1 MRSLLFVLLF
11 GLSACADLPFNPS
24 PGPTTGVSGG
34 PPREEPQ
41 SETRSGSAEAVREL
55 VASSRTSRA
64 SGDYAHA
71 LADIE
76 RAIRIEPRNPYLWL
90 ELGEI
95 HLSRDD
101 LKQAA
106 ATARK
111 ALSVAGADHAAKA
124 AAEELLERASR
135 RHDAPT
141 TARKIELIRRKA

>member
-11 GLSACADLPFNPS
+11 GLSACAELPLNPS
-24 PGPTTGVSGG
+24 PGPATGGG
-34 PPREEPQ
+34 ASVPGEEP
-41 SETRSGSAEAVREL
+41 EPEAASGSAEAVQEL

-71 LADIE
+71 MADIE

-95 HLSRDD
+95 HLSSDD
-101 LKQAA
+101 PRQAA

-111 ALSVAGADHAAKA
+111 AMSIAGADDAAKS
-124 AAEELLERASR
+124 AAEDLLERASR
-135 RHDAPT
+135 Y
-141 TARKIELIRRKA
+141 

>member
-1 MRSLLFVLLF
+1 MFVLLF
-11 GLSACADLPFNPS
+11 GLSACANLPFNPS
-24 PGPTTGVSGG
+24 APAADGSASAPQ
-34 PPREEPQ
+34 EEVEA
-41 SETRSGSAEAVREL
+41 ETRSGSAEAVREL

-90 ELGEI
+90 ELGET

-101 LKQAA
+101 PRQAA

-111 ALSVAGADHAAKA
+111 AMSVAGADGAAMA
-124 AAEELLERASR
+124 AAEDLLERASR
-135 RHDAPT
+135 H
-141 TARKIELIRRKA
+141 

>member
-11 GLSACADLPFNPS
+11 GLSACADLPLNPS
-24 PGPTTGVSGG
+24 PGPAAGG
-34 PPREEPQ
+34 SASAPVEEAEP
-41 SETRSGSAEAVREL
+41 EAGSGSAEAVQEL

-76 RAIRIEPRNPYLWL
+76 RAIRIDPRNPYLWL

-101 LKQAA
+101 PRQAA
-106 ATARK
+106 ATAKK
-111 ALSVAGADHAAKA
+111 AMSVAGADRAAKA
-124 AAEELLERASR
+124 AAEDLLERASG
-135 RHDAPT
+135 H
-141 TARKIELIRRKA
+141 

>member
-1 MRSLLFVLLF
+1 MRSLLLVLLL

-24 PGPTTGVSGG
+24 SGPTAGDSSSA
-34 PPREEPQ
+34 PQ
-41 SETRSGSAEAVREL
+41 QEVEAENRSGSAEAVREL

-90 ELGEI
+90 ELGET

-101 LKQAA
+101 PRQAA

-111 ALSVAGADHAAKA
+111 AMSVAGADGAAKA
-124 AAEELLERASR
+124 AAEDLLQRASR
-135 RHDAPT
+135 
-141 TARKIELIRRKA
+141 

>member
-1 MRSLLFVLLF
+1 MRRLLFVLLF
-11 GLSACADLPFNPS
+11 GLSACAELPLNTPT
-24 PGPTTGVSGG
+24 GPAAGG
-34 PPREEPQ
+34 SASAPQEEAEP
-41 SETRSGSAEAVREL
+41 EARSGSAEAVQEL

-64 SGDYAHA
+64 SGDHAHA

-101 LKQAA
+101 PRQAA
-106 ATARK
+106 AMARK
-111 ALSVAGADHAAKA
+111 AVSVAGADGAAKA

-135 RHDAPT
+135 H
-141 TARKIELIRRKA
+141 

>member
-1 MRSLLFVLLF
+1 MRRLLFVVLF
-11 GLSACADLPFNPS
+11 GLSACAELPLNTSTDPAA
-24 PGPTTGVSGG
+24 GG
-34 PPREEPQ
+34 SASAPQEEAEA
-41 SETRSGSAEAVREL
+41 ETKSGSAEAVQEL
-55 VASSRTSRA
+55 VTSSRTSRA

-101 LKQAA
+101 SQQAA
-106 ATARK
+106 AMARK
-111 ALSVAGADHAAKA
+111 AVSVAGADDAAKA

-135 RHDAPT
+135 H
-141 TARKIELIRRKA
+141 

>member
-1 MRSLLFVLLF
+1 MRSLLFVLVF

-24 PGPTTGVSGG
+24 PGPTTGGSGSK
-34 PPREEPQ
+34 PSEEVE
-41 SETRSGSAEAVREL
+41 SETRSGSAEAVQEL

-76 RAIRIEPRNPYLWL
+76 RAIRIEPRNAYLWL
-90 ELGEI
+90 ELGET

-101 LKQAA
+101 PQQAA

-111 ALSVAGADHAAKA
+111 AMSVAGPDRAAKA
-124 AAEELLERASR
+124 AAEDLLERASR
-135 RHDAPT
+135 H
-141 TARKIELIRRKA
+141 

>member
-1 MRSLLFVLLF
+1 MRRLLFVVLF
-11 GLSACADLPFNPS
+11 GLSACADLPLNPP
-24 PGPTTGVSGG
+24 PGPATGSSASA
-34 PPREEPQ
+34 PQ
-41 SETRSGSAEAVREL
+41 DEAEAETKSGSAEAVQEL
-55 VASSRTSRA
+55 VTSSRTSRA

-101 LKQAA
+101 PQQAA
-106 ATARK
+106 AMARK
-111 ALSVAGADHAAKA
+111 AVSVAGADDAAKA

-135 RHDAPT
+135 H
-141 TARKIELIRRKA
+141 